1 MRVHDEIL
9 KRQQLPPPLVSKGIW
24 DERLA
29 DIAHFEDYPHPTGD
43 DRPQILPEKR
53 VARHGTEKALYAAAE
68 RPEKNWKF
76 SASDVHERK
85 FWDDYMHAFEKSHP
99 RHRV

>member
-29 DIAHFEDYPHPTGD
+29 DIAHFEDYLTRSRGLIVL
-43 DRPQILPEKR
+43 RVLPER
-53 VARHGTEKALYAAAE
+53 VARGTEEAPKCSGLE
-68 RPEKNWKF
+68 RPEKNWKP
-76 SASDVHERK
+76 SIRRA
-85 FWDDYMHAFEKSHP
+85 
-99 RHRV
+99 